1 MAAVVHCCFPEVRDV
16 WFYERQEMRVFAAA
30 AIAITALAQP
40 AFAQQERMQRYGE
53 EDKVKTM
60 QERQAERDA
69 QRAYGNSLK
78 NIPDKGPTDP
88 WGTVRSNDAPKTQA
102 AKPKK
107 TATPQ

>member
-1 MAAVVHCCFPEVRDV
+1 
-16 WFYERQEMRVFAAA
+16 MRVFLAA
-30 AIAITALAQP
+30 AIVIALAHP
-40 AFAQQERMQRYGE
+40 ALAQQERVPRYGE
-53 EDKVKTM
+53 ADKEKTT
-60 QERQAERDA
+60 QQKQDEREA

-88 WGTVRSNDAPKTQA
+88 WGAVRSTDAPKTPA